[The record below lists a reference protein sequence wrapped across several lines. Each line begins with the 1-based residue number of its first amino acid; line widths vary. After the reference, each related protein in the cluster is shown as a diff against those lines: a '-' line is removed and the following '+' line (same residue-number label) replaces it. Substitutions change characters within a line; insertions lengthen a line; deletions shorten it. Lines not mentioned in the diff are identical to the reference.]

1 MVEAIKAAEWRQA
14 DGISARERELC
25 AVAQKM
31 SATPTRMVEDDW
43 RPLRE
48 MGFDDAACLEVGHIV
63 GIFNYLTRLADGFG
77 LLLDAGTREAS
88 ETGVALQ
95 PAEDAAIGQELRRKE
110 VKMMA
115 EETEIG
121 RVKDYF
127 AHIGVAGIDLTGP
140 LKVGDRIHIK
150 GHTTDLEEAV
160 SSIQIEHESVDEAK
174 AGDRIGMK
182 VADRVRDGDAVY
194 RVN

>member
-1 MVEAIKAAEWRQA
+1 MEGGPHGLVEAIKAGEWRQA

-31 SATPTRMVEDDW
+31 SAPPTRMVEDDW
-43 RPLRE
+43 RLLRE

-95 PAEDAAIGQELRRKE
+95 PAEDVAIGRELRRKE
-110 VKMMA
+110 VK
-115 EETEIG
+115 
-121 RVKDYF
+121 
-127 AHIGVAGIDLTGP
+127 
-140 LKVGDRIHIK
+140 
-150 GHTTDLEEAV
+150 
-160 SSIQIEHESVDEAK
+160 
-174 AGDRIGMK
+174 
-182 VADRVRDGDAVY
+182 
-194 RVN
+194 